1 MRALFVEPKQ
11 LHIKMMILN
20 LVNEKK
26 SEVKDLNITNYDGE
40 KRFNFS

>member
-26 SEVKDLNITNYDGE
+26 NLKI
-40 KRFNFS
+40 